1 MESDKAR
8 ISRIIKNM
16 KKGRYSHIFWKDKQ
30 QALIDTGLPTVQYVG
45 DVEHHIEQIK
55 IYDEVINELE
65 NRCITKSK

>member
-1 MESDKAR
+1 
-8 ISRIIKNM
+8 
-16 KKGRYSHIFWKDKQ
+16 
-30 QALIDTGLPTVQYVG
+30 LPTVQYVG